1 MNPFLLLI
9 FFALGALLLRAGFAL
24 QASGSLR
31 AKNSAS
37 AILRITADAA
47 AAALA
52 FWAVGAAILFQHHN
66 GWFAIDHRFLFQEPP
81 ELASTEF
88 FHLTLCLIGGAVIAG
103 ALAERAKFY
112 VSVAASALLAGLVF
126 PIVGHWIWFGKLHD
140 WGFIDFG
147 GATAIHLSA
156 AVFGTIGV
164 AVVGSRAGKYNKDG
178 SSNSIPGHSLPM
190 VGLGAMLLLV
200 GWLPYLLG
208 CVVSHWSIPSQ
219 IDDVL
224 LGVSATNIL
233 LAGMSGVAGGLLY
246 SHYRYRKPDMFFA
259 YSGLLGALVAISPG
273 LMVVS
278 NVGAAII
285 GLVAGFIVPI
295 ATLALDLDA
304 RLDDP
309 IGLIA
314 IHGIGAIWG
323 ILATAILDTTDATF
337 VDHLRRLAI
346 QAGGLGAVL
355 VISTAAATA
364 LFLGLKAITPLR
376 VVEADEF
383 DGLDIGEHDINS
395 YPDFQQTTI
404 KSYHL
409 REA

>member
-1 MNPFLLLI
+1 MRSILLI
-9 FFALGALLLRAGFAL
+9 LFALGTLLLRTGFAL

-31 AKNSAS
+31 AKNAAGS
-37 AILRITADAA
+37 ILRITADAA

-52 FWAVGAAILFQHHN
+52 FWAVGAAILFQTRN
-66 GWFAIDHRFLFQEPP
+66 GWFGFDTRFLFHQPP
-81 ELASTEF
+81 ERACEEF
-88 FHLTLCLIGGAVIAG
+88 FHFTICLIGGAVVAG

-112 VSVAASALLAGLVF
+112 VGVAASALLGGLIF
-126 PIVGHWIWFGKLHD
+126 PIAGHWIWFGKLRD

-156 AVFGTIGV
+156 AIFGTVGV

-190 VGLGAMLLLV
+190 MGVGAMLLFV
-200 GWLPYLLG
+200 GWFPYLLG
-208 CVVSHWSIPSQ
+208 CVTAHWSVASQ
-219 IDDVL
+219 LDDVI
-224 LGVSATNIL
+224 LGISATNIL
-233 LAGMSGVAGGLLY
+233 LAGMAGVAGGLIY
-246 SHYRYRKPDMFFA
+246 SHFRYRKPDMFFA
-259 YSGLLGALVAISPG
+259 YGGLLGALVAISPG
-273 LMVVS
+273 PVAVS
-278 NVGAAII
+278 SGGAIVI
-285 GLVAGFIVPI
+285 GLAAGFLVPI
-295 ATLALDLDA
+295 ITLTLDLNA

-314 IHGIGAIWG
+314 IHGVGAIWG
-323 ILATAILDTTDATF
+323 ILATAILDTTDQTF
-337 VDHLRRLAI
+337 TAHLSRLAI
-346 QAGGLGAVL
+346 QSAGLAI
-355 VISTAAATA
+355 VIVFSSLAAAV
-364 LFLGLKAITPLR
+364 LFLGLKMAGSLR

>member
-1 MNPFLLLI
+1 MRSVLLI
-9 FFALGALLLRAGFAL
+9 FFALGTLLLRAGFAL

-52 FWAVGAAILFQHHN
+52 FWAVGAGILFQRHN
-66 GWFAIDHRFLFQEPP
+66 GWFGIDTGFLFREPP
-81 ELASTEF
+81 EQASTEL
-88 FHLTLCLIGGAVIAG
+88 FHMTLGLIGGAVIAG

-126 PIVGHWIWFGKLHD
+126 PVIGHWIWFGKLRD

-156 AVFGTIGV
+156 AVFGAIGV

-200 GWLPYLLG
+200 GWFPYLLG
-208 CVVSHWSIPSQ
+208 CVVAHWPVPSM

-259 YSGLLGALVAISPG
+259 YSGMLGALVAISPG
-273 LMVVS
+273 MMVVS

-285 GLVAGFIVPI
+285 GLVAGIAVPI

-323 ILATAILDTTDATF
+323 LLATAILNTTDATF
-337 VDHLRRLAI
+337 SDHMLRLGI
-346 QAGGLGAVL
+346 QAGGLAGVL
-355 VISTAAATA
+355 VISALIAAA

>member
-1 MNPFLLLI
+1 MRSILLI
-9 FFALGALLLRAGFAL
+9 LFGLGALLLRAGFAL

-31 AKNSAS
+31 AKNSA
-37 AILRITADAA
+37 AAVLRITADAA
-47 AAALA
+47 AAGLA
-52 FWAVGAAILFQHHN
+52 FWAVGAAILFQKHN
-66 GWFAIDHRFLFQEPP
+66 GWFGIDQRFIFQEPA
-81 ELASTEF
+81 EWASMEF
-88 FHLTLCLIGGAVIAG
+88 FHFAICLIGGAVVAG

-112 VSVAASALLAGLVF
+112 VSVTASAILGGLIF
-126 PIVGHWIWFGKLHD
+126 PIFGHWIWVGKLHD

-156 AVFGTIGV
+156 AIFGAIGV

-190 VGLGAMLLLV
+190 LGIGSMLLFV
-200 GWLPYLLG
+200 GWFPYLLG
-208 CVVSHWSIPSQ
+208 CVAAHWSVASQ
-219 IDDVL
+219 LDDVA

-233 LAGMSGVAGGLLY
+233 LAGLSGVAGGLIY
-246 SHYRYRKPDMFFA
+246 SHIRYRKPDMFFA
-259 YSGLLGALVAISPG
+259 YSGLLGALVAITPG
-273 LMVVS
+273 VAVVTS
-278 NVGAAII
+278 VGAAVI
-285 GLVAGFIVPI
+285 GLVCGFIIPM

-314 IHGIGAIWG
+314 IHGLGAIWG
-323 ILATAILDTTDATF
+323 ILATAILNTTDAT
-337 VDHLRRLAI
+337 VADHLRRLAI
-346 QAGGLGAVL
+346 QAGGLTGVL
-355 VISTAAATA
+355 ILSSLAAAA
-364 LFLGLKAITPLR
+364 LFLGLKAFTPLR